1 MKLWKTALALALAGV
16 LALALTGCSMLYARP
31 NDVDLFDKDGMEA
44 GDLWDRPVWEE
55 NDPLPSQDGG
65 GDDPEEEISS
75 GDDSAAAWDDGDRE
89 EQTAEDDRHTAG
101 SGSGSSGHSAQQ
113 DWGTVYSDTLQV
125 VIASGIS
132 APYVIRDSSRG
143 VVGDYSGITIEVAAE
158 LARRMG
164 LELELR
170 EIFIGDILP
179 VMQTGM
185 YDMTLGSLSYTPER
199 DTFLDFTQPYAE
211 NVQVVL
217 VDSGGGISLD
227 GLEAGGL
234 TVGVQEDTLGRSA
247 LSGLDV
253 TIESYDLASQAVE
266 ALLAGEVDA
275 VVLDQAPAR
284 TLADMNSGVTILP
297 DPLVEEEFSAA
308 VAEGNDRLREGIE
321 TVLAEMR
328 ADGTLNEIV
337 ERYINAR

>member
-65 GDDPEEEISS
+65 EEEEPAETAS
-75 GDDSAAAWDDGDRE
+75 GDSSAAWDDGDRE
-89 EQTAEDDRHTAG
+89 EEPAETARPSGG

-179 VMQTGM
+179 LMQTGM

-217 VDSGGGISLD
+217 VHSGGGISLD

-308 VAEGNDRLREGIE
+308 VAEGNNRLREGIE

>member
-1 MKLWKTALALALAGV
+1 MKRWKTALALALAGV

-65 GDDPEEEISS
+65 EEEEPAETAS
-75 GDDSAAAWDDGDRE
+75 GDSSAAWDDGDRE
-89 EQTAEDDRHTAG
+89 EEPAEDDRHTAG
-101 SGSGSSGHSAQQ
+101 SGSSVQSPAE
-113 DWGTVYSDTLQV
+113 DWGTVEPGVLRVATECILP
-125 VIASGIS
+125 
-132 APYVIRDSSRG
+132 PYEMVDPARG
-143 VVGDYSGITIEVAAE
+143 VVGDYAGIEIEIAAE

-164 LELELR
+164 LELELVDTQ
-170 EIFIGDILP
+170 FDILP
-179 VMQTGM
+179 TMVQAGECDLILATMQ
-185 YDMTLGSLSYTPER
+185 YSPSR
-199 DTFLDFTQPYAE
+199 DQILDFTQPYAE

-308 VAEGNDRLREGIE
+308 VAEGNNRLREGIE

>member
-1 MKLWKTALALALAGV
+1 MKLWKTALALAFAGV
-16 LALALTGCSMLYARP
+16 LALALTGCSMLYTRP

-89 EQTAEDDRHTAG
+89 EEPAETARPSGG
-101 SGSGSSGHSAQQ
+101 SGSGSSSHVSQQ
-113 DWGTVYSDTLQV
+113 DWGTVEPGVLRVATECILP
-125 VIASGIS
+125 
-132 APYVIRDSSRG
+132 PYEMVDPARG
-143 VVGDYSGITIEVAAE
+143 VVGDYAGIEIEIAAE

-164 LELELR
+164 LELELVDTQ
-170 EIFIGDILP
+170 FDILP
-179 VMQTGM
+179 TMVQAGECDLILATMQ
-185 YDMTLGSLSYTPER
+185 YSPSR
-199 DTFLDFTQPYAE
+199 DQILDFTQPYAE

-217 VDSGGGISLD
+217 VRSGGGISLD

-253 TIESYDLASQAVE
+253 TIESYDRASQAVE

>member
-101 SGSGSSGHSAQQ
+101 SGSSVQSPAE
-113 DWGTVYSDTLQV
+113 DWGTVEPGVLRVATECILP
-125 VIASGIS
+125 
-132 APYVIRDSSRG
+132 PYEMVDPDRG
-143 VVGDYSGITIEVAAE
+143 VVGDYAGIEIEIAAE

-164 LELELR
+164 LELELVDTQFDMLPTMVQAG
-170 EIFIGDILP
+170 ECDLILAT
-179 VMQTGM
+179 MQ
-185 YDMTLGSLSYTPER
+185 YSPSR
-199 DTFLDFTQPYAE
+199 DQILDFTQPYAE

-253 TIESYDLASQAVE
+253 TIESYDRASQAVE

-308 VAEGNDRLREGIE
+308 VAEGNNRLREGIE